1 MAGLKTGGRSSGGV
15 NSRRRPLTL
24 TGRALVCRMAPMTKA
39 ASHGDEKSGETSGN
53 KPGPKSRPKDVKD
66 PKTEGNVRRSRPEKR
81 PRG

>member
-1 MAGLKTGGRSSGGV
+1 
-15 NSRRRPLTL
+15 
-24 TGRALVCRMAPMTKA
+24 MAPMTKA